1 MHDAMPAPKHASAPP
16 PPHSLEALV
25 GLNAELGFRLVE
37 WREDFA
43 RMEVTLRPQHLNR
56 SGFVHGGVLATLIDA
71 TGGFCGV
78 YTPEPGRKR
87 RCVTL
92 MMTTS
97 YLGQTKSGTISCT
110 ARRRGGGKTVFM
122 MTAEVHAEDGTL
134 LAVGEGTY
142 RYIAEHPR

>member
-1 MHDAMPAPKHASAPP
+1 MNDVPMPA
-16 PPHSLEALV
+16 SLETLV
-25 GLNAELGFRLVE
+25 GLNAQLGFRLVE

-43 RMEVTLRPQHLNR
+43 RMELTIEPQHLNR

-78 YTPEPGRKR
+78 YTPEAGRKR

-92 MMTTS
+92 TMTTS
-97 YLGQTKSGTISCT
+97 YLGQTKAGIISCT

-134 LAVGEGTY
+134 LAIGEGTY
-142 RYIAEHPR
+142 RYIAENPR